1 MKQQFFRGR
10 EGDARFLHKS
20 RDRSG
25 GKKRLQETSIRV
37 VVPLYFPN
45 TGKLSLR
52 IIIKKKKKGGKKK
65 KLREGRRNVCDNWER
80 KGGGGGTILF
90 VDGFDQS
97 INDDIVSRW
106 YRDATHDGRAQV
118 NVTGVNFEV
127 TPVCVKEILLAIEV
141 KLRVLQVLGSSD
153 SNSNWNTFRR

>member
-1 MKQQFFRGR
+1 MG
-10 EGDARFLHKS
+10 E
-20 RDRSG
+20 
-25 GKKRLQETSIRV
+25 
-37 VVPLYFPN
+37 
-45 TGKLSLR
+45 
-52 IIIKKKKKGGKKK
+52 
-65 KLREGRRNVCDNWER
+65 EGRRRRE
-80 KGGGGGTILF
+80 GTILF

>member
-1 MKQQFFRGR
+1 M
-10 EGDARFLHKS
+10 
-20 RDRSG
+20 
-25 GKKRLQETSIRV
+25 
-37 VVPLYFPN
+37 
-45 TGKLSLR
+45 
-52 IIIKKKKKGGKKK
+52 
-65 KLREGRRNVCDNWER
+65 REGRRNVCDNWER
-80 KGGGGGTILF
+80 KGEGGGGTILF

-153 SNSNWNTFRR
+153 SNSNWNTFVVSYLEIRRI